1 MLTILEKD
9 RQFTSELPKYTVV
22 SASAGSGKTRALK
35 QRVVQ
40 LLLARS
46 IPNNSLKNILA
57 ITFTNNAAR
66 EMKQR
71 VLDGLKSAS
80 LGKPETL
87 EEFQQLLSLTPSEIQ
102 LGAGKLVEEILDNY
116 SDFQIRTIDSF
127 LARVFKASALEL
139 GLSPDLEIALD
150 SDAILDEAFGLFA
163 RELHAGT
170 SSARLFDQLIQLL
183 LESRGSDDRFFWNPY
198 PELAD
203 KVKDLYKRIILT
215 SKHLRLED
223 YSDDIRVLGEQLPRK
238 VL

>member
-1 MLTILEKD
+1 MLSILEDD
-9 RQFTSELPKYTVV
+9 RQFARELPKYTVV

-35 QRVVQ
+35 QRFVQ
-40 LLLARS
+40 LLISRA
-46 IPNNSLKNILA
+46 IPNNSLKNVLA

-71 VLDGLKSAS
+71 VLDALKSAS
-80 LGKPETL
+80 LGKRETL
-87 EEFQQLLSLTPSEIQ
+87 EELQQLLTLSPSELQIE
-102 LGAGKLVEEILDNY
+102 AGRLVDEILDNY

-139 GLSPDLEIALD
+139 GQFPDLHIVLD

-183 LESRGSDDRFFWNPY
+183 LESRGSD
-198 PELAD
+198 
-203 KVKDLYKRIILT
+203 
-215 SKHLRLED
+215 
-223 YSDDIRVLGEQLPRK
+223 
-238 VL
+238 